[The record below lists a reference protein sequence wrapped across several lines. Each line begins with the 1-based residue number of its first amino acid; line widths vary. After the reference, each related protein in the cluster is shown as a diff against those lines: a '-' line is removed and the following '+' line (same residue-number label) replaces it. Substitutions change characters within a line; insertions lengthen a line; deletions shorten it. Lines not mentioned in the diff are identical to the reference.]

1 MLNPRWRSVM
11 VSAMLALLA
20 ACSASFQEPQTRLVD
35 ARIDSA
41 SVERIKTTFTVEID
55 NPNSVGAKVTE
66 VRYTVFAEGVKVIEE
81 KVRKDFEIKA
91 KSKTRVDLPARITPS
106 DLAAAGLAAALNRRV
121 NYTLKGEV
129 TIDTP
134 IGDMTLPISDSG
146 VLKW

>member
-1 MLNPRWRSVM
+1 MLNRTKKFILM
-11 VSAMLALLA
+11 ALAAAMLA
-20 ACSASFQEPQTRLVD
+20 ACSVPFSEPQTRLVD

-66 VRYTVFAEGVKVIEE
+66 IRYTVFAEGVKVIEE
-81 KVRKDFEIKA
+81 TVKKDFEIKA
-91 KSKTRVDLPARITPS
+91 KAKTRVDLPARITPS
-106 DLAAAGLAAALNRRV
+106 DLAAAGLAAALHRRV

-134 IGDMTLPISDSG
+134 IGDMKLPIADSG